1 MALIYEKKGKV
12 AYFTFNRPDALN
24 AFDPDQVQEFSQA
37 LIDFRDDDAVWV
49 GIITGMGERAFCA
62 GADIKTLLPKMKNEW
77 AVPGAMPPVIMRG
90 LETYKPLIAAVNG
103 YAMGGGLEVALACD
117 IRIASENAA
126 FGVPEVKLGLIPG
139 WGGCARLPRV
149 IPSALAAQM
158 LLTGDPIPAQEA
170 YRIGLVNQVV
180 PLSELIPTAEKW
192 AERLCAPGPLAVRKA
207 KEVMVKTQ
215 EMSLTQSL
223 ALEWEGI
230 QGLYSTQDT
239 TEGITAFVEKR
250 KAEFKAK

>member
-12 AYFTFNRPDALN
+12 AYFTFNRPEALN
-24 AFDPDQVQEFSQA
+24 AFNPDQVQEFSQA
-37 LIDFRDDDAVWV
+37 LIDFRDGDAVWV
-49 GIITGMGERAFCA
+49 GIVTGMGERAFCA
-62 GADIKTLLPKMKNEW
+62 GADIKTLLPKLQGEW
-77 AVPGAMPPVIMRG
+77 SAPGAMPPNIMRG
-90 LETYKPLIAAVNG
+90 LEVYKPMIAAING
-103 YAMGGGLEVALACD
+103 FALGGGLEVALACD
-117 IRIASENAA
+117 IRIASEKAA
-126 FGVPEVKLGLIPG
+126 FGVPEVKLGLVPG
-139 WGGCARLPRV
+139 WGGCSRLPRV

-180 PLSELIPTAEKW
+180 SPEELMPTAEKW
-192 AERLCAPGPLAVRKA
+192 AERLCGPGPLAVRKA

-223 ALEWEGI
+223 ALEWDGI
-230 QGLYSTQDT
+230 QGLYNSQDA
-239 TEGITAFVEKR
+239 TEGINAFVEKR